1 MKVLVVGSGGR
12 EHAICMAFKKS
23 SCTVYCAEGNAG
35 IAEIAECIR
44 ISPTDVNGL
53 AEFAEKEKIE
63 LTFVGGETPLALGIV
78 DEFERRG
85 LKIIGANK
93 LAARLEASK
102 AFAKDFMSRH
112 SIPTAKYKV
121 ADSIEEAKQILES
134 GFFGGANSPVVIKA
148 DGLAGGKGVIV
159 AEDRHQAFEAVENLE
174 NVAGKD
180 ASQKIVLEERLFGK
194 ELSQLVFTDGENF
207 VLMPPVRDHK
217 RIFEG
222 DKGPNT
228 GGMGTVADWGLVTDS
243 QMGQIVWDI
252 VEPTLRGCLSD
263 GFKFKGILFLGL
275 MLEETGGVK
284 VLEYNARLGD
294 PEAQAILPLLE
305 TNIIEICDAILN
317 GTLEKTEVKWQN
329 KSAACVVLASQGYP
343 QKPKTGDVIKG
354 LEDAAAMEDIFIFHA
369 GTAKNGEGEFITAG
383 GRVLGVTAVG
393 ESLEKALSRAYEAVG
408 KIHFDGMQYRRDIGK

>member
-1 MKVLVVGSGGR
+1 
-12 EHAICMAFKKS
+12 
-23 SCTVYCAEGNAG
+23 
-35 IAEIAECIR
+35 
-44 ISPTDVNGL
+44 
-53 AEFAEKEKIE
+53 
-63 LTFVGGETPLALGIV
+63 
-78 DEFERRG
+78 
-85 LKIIGANK
+85 
-93 LAARLEASK
+93 
-102 AFAKDFMSRH
+102 
-112 SIPTAKYKV
+112 
-121 ADSIEEAKQILES
+121 
-134 GFFGGANSPVVIKA
+134 
-148 DGLAGGKGVIV
+148 
-159 AEDRHQAFEAVENLE
+159 
-174 NVAGKD
+174 
-180 ASQKIVLEERLFGK
+180 
-194 ELSQLVFTDGENF
+194 
-207 VLMPPVRDHK
+207 
-217 RIFEG
+217 
-222 DKGPNT
+222 
-228 GGMGTVADWGLVTDS
+228 
-243 QMGQIVWDI
+243 GQIVWDI